1 MQCGL
6 PSSVLGRDVE
16 TLGTSRKVVALTF
29 DAGSSNAGVTS
40 ILATLRDTG
49 TPASF
54 FMTGDFANDYPTSA
68 SRIAAAHPIGNHS
81 MTHPYFTQLSD
92 AQIATELTKARSAI
106 IAATGDDP
114 RPWFRFPFGDV
125 NSRTVTTVNRQCYV
139 PFRWTVDSLGWQG
152 TSGGMSR
159 DKVISRVVNGVAPGG
174 IVLMHVG
181 ANPDDG
187 TTLDADAL
195 PAIISGLEARGYTF
209 TTLDAVVSSDL
220 G

>member
-1 MQCGL
+1 
-6 PSSVLGRDVE
+6 
-16 TLGTSRKVVALTF
+16 VALTF
-29 DAGSSNAGVTS
+29 DAGSSAAGVSS

-54 FMTGDFANDYPTSA
+54 FMTGDSAQDYPTSA
-68 SRIAAAHPIGNHS
+68 SRIAASFPIGNHS

-92 AQIATELTKARSAI
+92 TQIATELSRARSAI

-125 NSRTVTTVNRQCYV
+125 NSRVIGTVNRQCYV
-139 PFRWTVDSLGWQG
+139 PFRWTVDSLGWKG

-159 DKVISRVVNGVAPGG
+159 DAVVRRVVDGVAPGG

-187 TTLDADAL
+187 TVLDADAL
-195 PAIISGLEARGYTF
+195 PAIISGLKARGFTF
-209 TTLDAVVSSDL
+209 TTLGAVVSSELD
-220 G
+220 